1 MKMKILVGTLKFEAG
16 TFEKGE
22 VVEVPLER
30 FKLFD
35 QTQVEVVPDEPVVA
49 VPEVAQ
55 ENIIIEASPIAED
68 KPVARIRKA
77 KVVSDA

>member
-35 QTQVEVVPDEPVVA
+35 QTQVEAVPDEPA
-49 VPEVAQ
+49 P
-55 ENIIIEASPIAED
+55 IIEAPAPIIEEAIVEE
-68 KPVARIRKA
+68 KPLPKTTRKS
-77 KVVSDA
+77 KVIEPC